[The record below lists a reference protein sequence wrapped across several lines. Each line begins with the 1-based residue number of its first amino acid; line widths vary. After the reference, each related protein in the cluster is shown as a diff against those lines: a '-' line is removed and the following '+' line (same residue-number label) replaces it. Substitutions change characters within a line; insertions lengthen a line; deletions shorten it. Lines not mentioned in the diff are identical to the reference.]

1 MWIFQCECCVRGR
14 LILDLVY
21 NFSTNSSVAL
31 YVGFGN
37 RSNEGD
43 KRYEIYMTNL
53 W

>member
-1 MWIFQCECCVRGR
+1 MWIFKCECSLQVR

-31 YVGFGN
+31 YVAFI
-37 RSNEGD
+37 SVEEE
-43 KRYEIYMTNL
+43 EIYMSDL